1 MKRPLLIAAILAV
14 SGSLYLSAQEAFV
27 LSRDDLP
34 GWKYM
39 DAASYTDKELFGHI
53 NGGAELYM
61 EYGFQELLAQRWVS
75 DSAELNIEAYR
86 MATKDG
92 AFGVATLAR
101 GPEAYR
107 TELRRWSWLAPGQL
121 ILAHGEWHVNVT
133 ITGAGKE
140 DTATLNNA
148 ALGMLRRVRIQDG
161 EAVAPSPFQR
171 PELKDYES
179 RLRFIIGPLGLQNAA
194 PEWSDFFE
202 SIDVFRL
209 YLADVE
215 DEKGEFRYAVVS
227 FPDAEKA
234 ATFAKKIGFGTA
246 EKASKQW
253 DSVADGKKRR
263 ALRLLF
269 RTTAVVVEA
278 ECDLPRFRALLKK
291 LPVI

>member
-14 SGSLYLSAQEAFV
+14 SGSSGLYAQDAFV

-39 DAASYTDKELFGHI
+39 DAASYAGKELFGHI

-61 EYGFQELLAQRWVS
+61 EYGFQELLTQRWTA

-121 ILAHGEWHVNVT
+121 ILAQGEWHVNVT
-133 ITGAGKE
+133 ITGARKE

-161 EAVAPSPFQR
+161 DAVAPSPFHR
-171 PELKDYES
+171 PGMEAHES
-179 RLRFIIGPLGLQNAA
+179 RLRFMIGPLGLQNAA
-194 PEWSDFFE
+194 PEWSGFFE
-202 SIDVFRL
+202 SIDAFRL

-227 FPDAEKA
+227 FPDAAKA
-234 ATFAKKIGFGTA
+234 AAFAEKIGFDAAGKT
-246 EKASKQW
+246 SKQW
-253 DSVADGKKRR
+253 DSVADGNKRR